1 MHVTNVTTWFPTE
14 RSPGLGIFVARHAA
28 SMTAAGHDIRVV
40 HLAAASID
48 DGMRRTRVMGVP
60 VVRLPMTPSRPHEVL
75 RARWA
80 LRRLTA
86 GSDVVHTH
94 AVSALLPYTSARPR
108 EPWLHTEH
116 WSGIANRGAALGIG
130 ARLGAQWILRMEKR
144 PDVVTAVSDQ
154 LAADLRIL
162 RPRGEIRTVPNEV
175 ARPAVLTPRREVI
188 LGRDTLHLVGV
199 GWMGEGKRPD
209 LAIRIVAALTGRGV
223 PARLTWVGSG
233 PLAERCAVLAEHL
246 NVDLTLTGQ
255 LPGERVAEVLADG
268 DIFLVPTLSETF
280 FLAAAEAI
288 AAGRPVVTGDRGAH
302 RSFLDP
308 SVAAFVGQK
317 DSADTWADAVID
329 LVQRCRML
337 SAQDIQAT
345 LPQAFTPEEVAR
357 AYGRAYEAAVTINS
371 IGHRPARIRQ
381 SRPDINRSGHE

>member
-1 MHVTNVTTWFPTE
+1 MRVTIVTTWFPTE

-28 SMTAAGHDIRVV
+28 SMTAAGHSIRVV
-40 HLAAASID
+40 HLAVASID
-48 DGMRRTRVMGVP
+48 DGVRRTRVMGVP

-75 RARWA
+75 QARRA
-80 LRRLTA
+80 LGPLTA

-94 AVSALLPYTSARPR
+94 AVSALLPYTLARPR

-130 ARLGAQWILRMEKR
+130 SRLGAQWILRMERR

-162 RPRGEIRTVPNEV
+162 RPHGAIRTVPNEV
-175 ARPAVLTPRREVI
+175 TRPAVLTPRREVV

-209 LAIRIVAALTGRGV
+209 LAVQIVAALTGRGV

-246 NVDLTLTGQ
+246 DVNLTLTGQ

-302 RSFLDP
+302 TSFLDP
-308 SVAAFVGQK
+308 SVAAFVGRK
-317 DSADTWADAVID
+317 DSADTWADAVVD
-329 LVQRCRML
+329 LVQRCRTM
-337 SAQDIQAT
+337 SAQSIQDT
-345 LPQAFTPEEVAR
+345 LPRAFTPEEVAR
-357 AYGRAYEAAVTINS
+357 AYGRAYEAAVTIS
-371 IGHRPARIRQ
+371 SMERRSTRIHIQ
-381 SRPDINRSGHE
+381 